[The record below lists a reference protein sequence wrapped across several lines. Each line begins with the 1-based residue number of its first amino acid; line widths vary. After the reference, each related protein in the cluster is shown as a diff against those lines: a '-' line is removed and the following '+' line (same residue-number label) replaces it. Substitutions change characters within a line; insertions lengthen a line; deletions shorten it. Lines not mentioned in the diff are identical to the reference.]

1 MSGKCL
7 QRADS
12 TRCTC
17 TRQAPRFATKLSGE
31 VSEMRFYFMG
41 PGEAAVVGLVLLVAV
56 SVLCQAADA
65 ALSMARER
73 VACSTTDVSLEV
85 HSDQGCVGTVKVCV
99 VIERS

>member
-1 MSGKCL
+1 
-7 QRADS
+7 
-12 TRCTC
+12 
-17 TRQAPRFATKLSGE
+17 
-31 VSEMRFYFMG
+31 MRFYFMG
-41 PGEAAVVGLVLLVAV
+41 PGEAADEGLELPDAETA
-56 SVLCQAADA
+56 LCQAADA